1 MLHIDINDTISFM
14 VSKLEY
20 FADNGFVDLGSLLDQ
35 ERCEELYRH
44 LKNNR
49 NWGTDLFQ
57 SEKEF
62 LDEFKGKPF
71 TKTNPGKGIQN
82 LIDQYNLDFIEKND
96 SVIQILNKVLGLN
109 YEIMLSKFVVAVP
122 EKWMPDYVKK
132 RKVKFETNYNQFMK
146 KEYRDVTY
154 FRGIDYH
161 MDSIDWENQDNQ
173 FITMYIYLN
182 KVDKFMSPL
191 NIIKKSHIYG
201 HSPFPH
207 FIKDYP
213 SEKYLE
219 YSPDNKNFEKFDKQI
234 LLGEAGSI
242 FLWTGNTL
250 HGSTPSLSEKENFRI
265 SLRYL
270 IKKNKNSE
278 ALLDKII
285 KQKTVSSTREEIP
298 DYKEILTKQ
307 KL

>member
-1 MLHIDINDTISFM
+1 MI
-14 VSKLEY
+14 SKLKY
-20 FADNGFVDLGSLLDQ
+20 FSDNGFVKLDNLLDH
-35 ERCEELYRH
+35 ERCAELYH
-44 LKNNR
+44 NLKNNR
-49 NWGTDLFQ
+49 NWGMNLFQ

-62 LDEFKGKPF
+62 LDEFKDKPF
-71 TKTNPGKGIQN
+71 KKINPGKGIQN
-82 LIDQYNLDFIEKND
+82 LIDEYNMDFVEQND
-96 SVIQILNKVLGLN
+96 SVIQVLNKVLGFN

-132 RKVKFETNYNQFMK
+132 RKVKLESNFNQYMK
-146 KEYRDVTY
+146 KEYRNVTY

-191 NIIKKSHIYG
+191 NIIKKSHIHG
-201 HSPFPH
+201 HSSFPH
-207 FIKDYP
+207 FIKDHP
-213 SEKYLE
+213 TEKYLE
-219 YSPDNKNFEKFDKQI
+219 YSPDNKNFNKFDKHM
-234 LLGEAGSI
+234 LLGEAGSV

-250 HGSTPSLSEKENFRI
+250 HGSAPSLSEKENFRI

-278 ALLDKII
+278 GLLDKIV
-285 KQKTVSSTREEIP
+285 KQKTVGSTRAEIP
-298 DYKEILTKQ
+298 GYKEILTK
-307 KL
+307 